1 MKKHHADILIPEQ
14 DVRSRIAE
22 LCEENTKFYQQKNMF
37 LTLYAHTWAKYE
49 TIGSSEICSDEDA
62 IFGVKR

>member
-1 MKKHHADILIPEQ
+1 
-14 DVRSRIAE
+14 
-22 LCEENTKFYQQKNMF
+22 MF

-49 TIGSSEICSDEDA
+49 TISSSEICRDEDA